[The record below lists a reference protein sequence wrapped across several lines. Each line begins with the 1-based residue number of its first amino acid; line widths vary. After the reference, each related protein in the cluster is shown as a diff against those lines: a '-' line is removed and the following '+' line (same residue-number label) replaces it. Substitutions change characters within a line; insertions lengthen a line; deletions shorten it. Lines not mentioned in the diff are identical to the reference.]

1 MTGTSVTRRGF
12 WWWLSIV
19 TILLGTIWIMIVA
32 NLLLTRG
39 WQLYHVNRMEWWDRT
54 EPFREGVEGL
64 RYQSER
70 HKWNVIRDVGRA
82 AAGAFGGEET
92 LERLYKK

>member
-1 MTGTSVTRRGF
+1 MKGF
-12 WWWLSIV
+12 WGWLSIV
-19 TILLGTIWIMIVA
+19 TVLCGTIWIMRI
-32 NLLLTRG
+32 
-39 WQLYHVNRMEWWDRT
+39 YHVNRMEWWDRT
-54 EPFREGVEGL
+54 ESFCEGVEGL